1 MNLYSAIYAVIFLG
15 VGAIILQQ
23 NLIGGIVFL
32 LLAPIPIIILSVL
45 TNILLSKF
53 TRELKWV
60 DNENRHK
67 DGAIAIT
74 KTLEES
80 EVIFHRL
87 TYHDEL
93 FIENASPEQIVN
105 FLKDSTASSLWYLHI
120 ANKIAYDVNYAR
132 SRFYDPK
139 NDKAVVHGCV
149 FSGIEWEL
157 EQRENGILNRVK
169 ERRKIPNM
177 FTISIVPAGLES
189 KVKLQIR
196 FDTQIKDVFGFFEMM
211 KGELRRMFDIKG
223 PDWWIS

>member
-1 MNLYSAIYAVIFLG
+1 MNLYSALYAVIFLG

-93 FIENASPEQIVN
+93 FIEIASPEQTVN
-105 FLKDSTASSLWYLHI
+105 FLKDSTA
-120 ANKIAYDVNYAR
+120 
-132 SRFYDPK
+132 
-139 NDKAVVHGCV
+139 
-149 FSGIEWEL
+149 
-157 EQRENGILNRVK
+157 
-169 ERRKIPNM
+169 
-177 FTISIVPAGLES
+177 
-189 KVKLQIR
+189 
-196 FDTQIKDVFGFFEMM
+196 
-211 KGELRRMFDIKG
+211 
-223 PDWWIS
+223 